1 MTVVRNVQV
10 SGQVVNETIH
20 LAGGTDED
28 GSLTDDYWVGVLQAG
43 EGGALASIRW
53 EKRTSA
59 KWGVR
64 VGATMRAVPIE
75 VPRLQSSL
83 VEALMAEPEASRTVS
98 AEPKVV
104 LGAEELARIPASFD
118 TRLRDNLAKDKA
130 KLPATLAEA
139 WSAILPQAIVLVG
152 GRQQEAS
159 QEVAPEDGLTVW
171 RSTNSGAS
179 WEKELKLTVAEA
191 PERVGGAMVM
201 IPNDDGTSGT
211 LVLTGGM
218 MLGLVPLADVL
229 VSSDAGQTWAATH
242 PQGGSATDAD
252 VKKRN
257 TLRRR
262 AFHCLERAGKDL
274 VAMGGDASGTPAEE
288 LDALGITASGMT
300 TVVEDAQVAASAI
313 GDAATQEADST
324 QKMMTIVLVGL
335 GLALLALL
343 LLMQFWFYRRYYRD
357 IPKAYIRTEKAWRE
371 ALEKVSRNPAAYDIG
386 QSASLQKSLSEIGS
400 LASIGQQSLVGPQ
413 NLFGF

>member
-1 MTVVRNVQV
+1 
-10 SGQVVNETIH
+10 
-20 LAGGTDED
+20 
-28 GSLTDDYWVGVLQAG
+28 
-43 EGGALASIRW
+43 
-53 EKRTSA
+53 
-59 KWGVR
+59 
-64 VGATMRAVPIE
+64 
-75 VPRLQSSL
+75 
-83 VEALMAEPEASRTVS
+83 
-98 AEPKVV
+98 
-104 LGAEELARIPASFD
+104 
-118 TRLRDNLAKDKA
+118 
-130 KLPATLAEA
+130 
-139 WSAILPQAIVLVG
+139 
-152 GRQQEAS
+152 
-159 QEVAPEDGLTVW
+159 
-171 RSTNSGAS
+171 
-179 WEKELKLTVAEA
+179 
-191 PERVGGAMVM
+191 
-201 IPNDDGTSGT
+201 
-211 LVLTGGM
+211 